1 MKKLK
6 IVLSVVALSLLVLCF
21 GIMSSSFNADAK
33 GTIEVEVVD
42 LDQTII
48 KTKDVSFKEGDKLV
62 GLIEDNFDNVVMDN
76 GMIMS
81 IESLETPE
89 DFSKFICIYVDDKMS
104 EVGIEEIEYTD
115 GTKISLIM
123 TEFNYDY

>member
-6 IVLSVVALSLLVLCF
+6 IVLSVFALSLLVLCF

-48 KTKDVSFKEGDKLV
+48 
-62 GLIEDNFDNVVMDN
+62 
-76 GMIMS
+76 
-81 IESLETPE
+81 ET
-89 DFSKFICIYVDDKMS
+89 
-104 EVGIEEIEYTD
+104 
-115 GTKISLIM
+115 
-123 TEFNYDY
+123 